1 VIDLNQF
8 VSSDMGDLGAL
19 KTTQKFYRIN
29 GGSTQLEG
37 VSSDII
43 MPDRYAYLK
52 MGKEMLIMLCLGT
65 KLTLPPLWDK
75 TANFNKPFQI
85 VKRECS

>member
-1 VIDLNQF
+1 VRRSEVLLLVVSKTYGKGTVQNVIDLNQF
-8 VSSDMGDLGAL
+8 VRSSDMGDGAL
-19 KTTQKFYRIN
+19 NNNPKFYRIN

-52 MGKEMLIMLCLGT
+52 WGKRC
-65 KLTLPPLWDK
+65 
-75 TANFNKPFQI
+75 
-85 VKRECS
+85 

>member
-8 VSSDMGDLGAL
+8 VRSSDMGDLGAL
-19 KTTQKFYRIN
+19 KQQPKSFYRIN
-29 GGSTQLEG
+29 GSTQLEG

-65 KLTLPPLWDK
+65 KLTLHLY
-75 TANFNKPFQI
+75 TLG
-85 VKRECS
+85 